1 MDTNL
6 TLPKDLI
13 FPSSILRARPKNI
26 IDNITDNYT
35 DTDSIICNDKEDH
48 PDYAQIED
56 MLKIHEKYKTK
67 SQLNTKLVKKLNKT
81 NVYFIAKAIDMED
94 KKMIV
99 AVPINNFDDL
109 TMTGD
114 NQMIISRSMIFQ
126 FKTAM
131 DLSYDIEGMP
141 GNRPYIFPYI
151 VKFAEGPYRACRKV
165 FRLRDLDI
173 VEGKEIP
180 DEPDPNNEKYW
191 EKSGILRE
199 DYGLSHYDIEQAFH
213 TTTRRYS
220 IDPRDLQN
228 FTKTWKDYIMNFK
241 DLKFN
246 DLISKEKEVVP
257 DRDTLGSIVKKNT
270 VESQS
275 KHIIPIF
282 GNLEEAQ
289 DLLLTVFEEL
299 MEPYKTPT
307 RRLPDLNLKKI
318 DYTNVDYLDMPLIHA
333 DNINIPTTKMEKLLD
348 PISRLDRLK
357 HPLTT
362 INSIK
367 SLLAKYR
374 LIKTN
379 TELKPHLK
387 NYGWDCDISLKNPKK
402 YQQAL
407 NIKIIKMG
415 LGDFLTFWNNKEI
428 KQGEVLF
435 VPSVQNSNKF
445 KLSSGDKK
453 DKNPYDTL
461 YQYQKKFQRRAKRK
475 TDDYIY
481 EIKDIKMN

>member
-13 FPSSILRARPKNI
+13 FPSSILRARPKNL

-35 DTDSIICNDKEDH
+35 DTDTIICNDKEDH
-48 PDYAQIED
+48 LDYAQIED
-56 MLKIHEKYKTK
+56 MLKIHEKYQTK
-67 SQLNTKLVKKLNKT
+67 SQRKNTLIKKLNKT
-81 NVYFIAKAIDMED
+81 KVYFIAKSMNIED
-94 KKMIV
+94 DKMIV

-165 FRLRDLDI
+165 LRLKDLDI

-191 EKSGILRE
+191 EKDGILRE

-213 TTTRRYS
+213 TTPKHYS

-228 FTKTWKDYIMNFK
+228 FTKTWKDYVRNFK
-241 DLKFN
+241 DLNFN
-246 DLISKEKEVVP
+246 DLISKKKEVVP
-257 DRDTLGSIVKKNT
+257 DRDKLGSIVKKNT

-275 KHIIPIF
+275 KHIIPVF
-282 GNLEEAQ
+282 SNLEEAQ
-289 DLLLTVFEEL
+289 HLLLTVFEEL

-307 RRLPDLNLKKI
+307 RRLPDLDLKNI

-333 DNINIPTTKMEKLLD
+333 DNTNIPTTKLEKILD

-357 HPLTT
+357 YPVRT
-362 INSIK
+362 INSFK

-374 LIKTN
+374 LIKSN

-428 KQGEVLF
+428 KHGEVLF
-435 VPSVQNSNKF
+435 LPSTQTSS
-445 KLSSGDKK
+445 KLKLLSF
-453 DKNPYDTL
+453 DKNPDDKF
-461 YQYQKKFQRRAKRK
+461 YQYQHKFQRRAKRQ

-481 EIKDIKMN
+481 EIK

>member
-6 TLPKDLI
+6 TLPNDLI

-35 DTDSIICNDKEDH
+35 DTDSIIRNDKDDH

-56 MLKIHEKYKTK
+56 MLKIHEKYQSK
-67 SQLNTKLVKKLNKT
+67 SQRNNALVRKLNKT
-81 NVYFIAKAIDMED
+81 SIYFIAKSINIED
-94 KKMIV
+94 EKMIV

-131 DLSYDIEGMP
+131 DLSSDIEGIP

-151 VKFAEGPYRACRKV
+151 VKLTEGPYRACRKV
-165 FRLRDLDI
+165 LRLKDLDI

-191 EKSGILRE
+191 EKDGILRE

-220 IDPRDLQN
+220 MDPRDLQN
-228 FTKTWKDYIMNFK
+228 FTKTWKDYLMNFK

-246 DLISKEKEVVP
+246 DLISESKEVVS
-257 DRDTLGSIVKKNT
+257 DRDALGSIVKKNT

-275 KHIIPIF
+275 KHIIPVF
-282 GNLEEAQ
+282 ATLEEAQ
-289 DLLLTVFEEL
+289 ELLLTVFEEL

-307 RRLPDLNLKKI
+307 RRLPDLNLKHI
-318 DYTNVDYLDMPLIHA
+318 NYTNVDYLDMPLIHA
-333 DNINIPTTKMEKLLD
+333 DNTTIPTTKLEKLLD

-357 HPLTT
+357 HPVTT
-362 INSIK
+362 INDIK
-367 SLLAKYR
+367 SFLAKYR
-374 LIKTN
+374 LIKGN

-387 NYGWDCDISLKNPKK
+387 NYGWDCDISLENPKK

-407 NIKIIKMG
+407 NSKIIRMG

-428 KQGEVLF
+428 KHGEVLF
-435 VPSVQNSNKF
+435 VPSIQNSNKF
-445 KLSSGDKK
+445 KSSSFDKTRE
-453 DKNPYDTL
+453 DTF
-461 YQYQKKFQRRAKRK
+461 YQYQHKFQRRAKRK
-475 TDDYIY
+475 IDDYIY
-481 EIKDIKMN
+481 EIKEIKMS